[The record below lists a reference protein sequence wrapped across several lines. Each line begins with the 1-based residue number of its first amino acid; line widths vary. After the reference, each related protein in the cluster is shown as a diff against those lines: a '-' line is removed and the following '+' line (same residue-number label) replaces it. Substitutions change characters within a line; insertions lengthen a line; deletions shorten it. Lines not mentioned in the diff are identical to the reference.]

1 MSNFL
6 TVATVSDIN
15 TRLCKFSC
23 VKVLTSV
30 QEEEDKVE
38 MRKQSWRRRMTIR
51 KKC

>member
-15 TRLCKFSC
+15 THVYASFH
-23 VKVLTSV
+23 VLRPSV

-51 KKC
+51 KK